1 MLNSVLQQMSALA
14 AQAGAQPA
22 RPDASGA
29 TGAGAF
35 ADELRRSLARVSQAQ
50 EASQAKATAFEL
62 GAPDVVLSDVMIDM
76 QKAGIAFQTAVQ
88 VRNRLVS
95 AYQEIAGMPV

>member
-1 MLNSVLQQMSALA
+1 AV
-14 AQAGAQPA
+14 
-22 RPDASGA
+22 
-29 TGAGAF
+29 
-35 ADELRRSLARVSQAQ
+35 
-50 EASQAKATAFEL
+50 AFER
-62 GAPDVVLSDVMIDM
+62 GAPDVALSDVMIDM

>member
-29 TGAGAF
+29 GAF

-50 EASQAKATAFEL
+50 EASQAKAAAFEL